1 MDLPRVLTESQIDL
15 PAAGKL
21 LGKARHTVERWVRQ
35 GVKLHGRTVKLE
47 AVQVGVRWTTSRE
60 AVARFLAALQPPADP
75 PPPVASPAVRK
86 RKAAKALAE
95 LRKMGV
101 KC

>member
-1 MDLPRVLTESQIDL
+1 MTPDV
-15 PAAGKL
+15 
-21 LGKARHTVERWVRQ
+21 VV
-35 GVKLHGRTVKLE
+35 
-47 AVQVGVRWTTSRE
+47 VGGDPGPFLA

>member
-60 AVARFLAALQPPADP
+60 AVGRFVAELQPKEC
-75 PPPVASPAVRK
+75 VNTVTSPARLK
-86 RKAAKALAE
+86 REAARAKVELERILA
-95 LRKMGV
+95 RR
-101 KC
+101 